1 MYIAG
6 ARCRPAR
13 KPIQAILGW
22 ILATFIVIVAIF
34 GPPLTSQSI
43 ATGVELRH
51 DVLTIDREFERLSI
65 RPGAPSAPFST
76 LMDGDISRV
85 DTGSTQSEMR
95 TLGDIS

>member
-1 MYIAG
+1 MYVAG
-6 ARCRPAR
+6 AHCRPAR

-43 ATGVELRH
+43 ATLVELRH

-76 LMDGDISRV
+76 LMDRDISRV
-85 DTGSTQSEMR
+85 GSTQSEMR
-95 TLGDIS
+95 TRGDIS